1 MIAWLVAAL
10 YGAIQGLTEFLPISS
25 DGHLALAAMVFG
37 DLYALPL
44 GTVVLLH
51 AGTLVATFLV
61 LRKDSIEVLRASF
74 AALAAPR
81 SAMDKPA
88 GRTAVTVLVATVPTG
103 IVGLG
108 LHDVVEPLAEIP
120 WVVGACLLLTAA
132 FVLSTHWTAPST
144 TRDEPSLAVWPAI
157 FLGVMQG
164 LAVLPGLSRSGTTI
178 AVAMALGLTPSA
190 AFRLSFLLSLPAV
203 LGALILELRHPEVW
217 AAAGLP
223 GVLGAV
229 VAFVVGVGALYWVR
243 GWLAQG
249 RFAVFG
255 IYCTILGLA
264 LIGYAVFVGSALA
277 G

>member
-1 MIAWLVAAL
+1 MPLR
-10 YGAIQGLTEFLPISS
+10 Y
-25 DGHLALAAMVFG
+25 M
-37 DLYALPL
+37 PL

-61 LRKDSIEVLRASF
+61 LRRDSIDVARASF

-81 SAMDKPA
+81 SAMDSPE
-88 GRTAVTVLVATVPTG
+88 GRTAITVLVATIPTG

-132 FVLSTHWTAPST
+132 LVLSTRWTAPKT
-144 TRDEPSLAVWPAI
+144 TRDEPSLGLAPAI
-157 FLGVMQG
+157 FLGAMQG

-178 AVAMALGLTPSA
+178 AIAMALGLTPA
-190 AFRLSFLLSLPAV
+190 ASFRLSFLLSLPAV

-223 GVLGAV
+223 GVLGAL
-229 VAFVVGVGALYWVR
+229 VAFAVGVGALYWVR

-249 RFAVFG
+249 RFAIFG
-255 IYCTILGLA
+255 IYCTALGLGLVA
-264 LIGYAVFVGSALA
+264 FDLSR
-277 G
+277 

>member
-1 MIAWLVAAL
+1 MIVWLVAAL

-25 DGHLALAAMVFG
+25 DGHLALAAMALG

-51 AGTLVATFLV
+51 AGTLLATFLV
-61 LRKDSIEVLRASF
+61 LRQDSMAVLRASL

-81 SAMDKPA
+81 GAMDSPA
-88 GRTAVTVLVATVPTG
+88 GRTAVTVLVATIPTG
-103 IVGLG
+103 LVGLG
-108 LHDVVEPLAEIP
+108 LHDVVEPLAQMP

-132 FVLSTHWTAPST
+132 LVVSTRWTAPT
-144 TRDEPSLAVWPAI
+144 ATRDEPSLGLGPAL
-157 FLGVMQG
+157 FLGALQG

-178 AVAMALGLTPSA
+178 AVAMVLGLTPSA

-203 LGALILELRHPEVW
+203 LGALLLELRHPEVW

-229 VAFVVGVGALYWVR
+229 VAFAVGLGALYWVR

-249 RFAVFG
+249 RFAIFG
-255 IYCTILGLA
+255 VYCGALGLA
-264 LIGYAVFVGSALA
+264 LVVYGLLGA
-277 G
+277 

>member
-1 MIAWLVAAL
+1 MLAWLVAAL

-25 DGHLALAAMVFG
+25 DGHLALAAMAFG

-51 AGTLVATFLV
+51 AGTLIATFLV
-61 LRKDSIEVLRASF
+61 LRQDSVEVLRASF
-74 AALAAPR
+74 SALASPR
-81 SAMDKPA
+81 SAMTTPA
-88 GRTAVTVLVATVPTG
+88 GRTAFTVLVATIPTG

-132 FVLSTHWTAPST
+132 LVLSSRWTAPKT
-144 TRDEPSLAVWPAI
+144 THDEPSLALWPAI
-157 FLGVMQG
+157 FLGAMQG

-178 AVAMALGLTPSA
+178 AIAMALGLTPSA

-217 AAAGLP
+217 AAAGLQ
-223 GVLGAV
+223 GVLGAC

-255 IYCTILGLA
+255 VYCTALG
-264 LIGYAVFVGSALA
+264 VGLMVYGLFFA
-277 G
+277 GPTA